1 MTGPALIACSLDAAG
16 AVERR
21 REWHLLL
28 ERALVSRT
36 PIAGG
41 VRIELAALPGVRQ
54 ELAHL
59 VRAERDCCSFLSID
73 VVPADPI
80 IVLVATAPAGGAA
93 IVAELFSGHNGR
105 PRLGLPNPTGS
116 G

>member
-1 MTGPALIACSLDAAG
+1 MTRPAVIACSLDAAG

-21 REWHLLL
+21 REWRLLL

-59 VRAERDCCSFLSID
+59 VRGERACCPFLSID
-73 VVPADPI
+73 VVPTDA
-80 IVLVATAPAGGAA
+80 VLVLDATAPAAGGA
-93 IVAELFSGHNGR
+93 IVAELFDGDNG
-105 PRLGLPNPTGS
+105 
-116 G
+116 